1 MTKNNT
7 ADVLKSLA
15 DETRLDLVRELVRN
29 QCQISSVELL
39 SSCSLALDLSQPTLS
54 HHLSKLVKSGVIVS
68 EKRGRAKYYQI
79 NNQLLNS
86 VGIDASKL

>member
-1 MTKNNT
+1 MPKNNT
-7 ADVLKSLA
+7 ANILKSLA
-15 DETRLDLVRELVRN
+15 DETRLDLVRELVRT
-29 QCQISSVELL
+29 QCQVSSVELL
-39 SSCSLALDLSQPTLS
+39 GSCSLALDLSQPTLS